1 MTIDEK
7 KTRVSLRTS
16 ELEVFD

>member
-7 KTRVSLRTS
+7 KTRKLA
-16 ELEVFD
+16 